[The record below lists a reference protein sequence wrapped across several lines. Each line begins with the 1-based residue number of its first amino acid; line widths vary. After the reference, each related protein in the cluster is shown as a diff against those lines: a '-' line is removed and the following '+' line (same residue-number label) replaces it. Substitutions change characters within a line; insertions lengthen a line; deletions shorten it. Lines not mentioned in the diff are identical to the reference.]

1 MSERHDVLI
10 VGGGLVGASLAIA
23 LDRLGRDVGLLEASP
38 AGELPAVFDQRNL
51 SFAAATINALTA
63 LRVMQKLS
71 MAPGPIRRIHVS
83 RAGDFGRVQL
93 DAADYDRPWFGQV
106 VVARDF
112 GQALESR
119 LQELPRLRR
128 YRPMRFLGMGDVID
142 GYRQVRVADDSGER
156 VLLARLVVG
165 ADGTS
170 SGVRDALGIE
180 VDRHDFQQTL
190 FVARVRSQRAPDG
203 TAWERFTDTGPTAL
217 LPRGDRHFGTV
228 HGVARDQAE
237 AVMALDDTAWL
248 QRLQQ
253 AIGWRAGRLLDSG
266 PRSAYPLIQV
276 LARALVGERTVLLG
290 NAAQTIH
297 PLGAQGFNL
306 GLRDALTLAELLE
319 VEGDAGSDAL
329 LRSYVARR
337 EEDRRQTVAFS
348 GGLARLTSNPAP
360 LLRPLRS
367 LGLVAA
373 QRASVQSRMNRRAR
387 LDVVIVGG
395 GVVGA
400 ACALALADV
409 GLAVALVEGREPAP
423 WQAAQPDLR
432 VFAFAADNV
441 QLLQRL
447 GVWPTIAQARA
458 WPYRRM
464 QVWDAAGGDDLLFD
478 ADRFGRR
485 ELGFIVENGLL
496 QDRLWAALPAAGVEL
511 HCPARVEALEQD
523 EHGVR
528 LRLDDGRRIEAALA
542 VAADGAESTLR
553 GLAGIDVERHDYLQ
567 RGVVAYVDSELPN
580 QATAWQRFLPTGPLA
595 LLPVAERRSSIV
607 WTLPDDEAA
616 RVLALDEDAFN
627 RELTRAFAARLGE
640 LRLASPRAAFPLRRQ
655 LARHY
660 VAGRVLALGDAAHVV
675 HPLAGQGVN
684 LGLRDVA
691 ALQHW
696 LAPSAERR
704 GQPRLSPQRVQRW
717 ARERRS
723 DNQIAA
729 YSFEAIN
736 RLFSNDEMHLTLARG
751 RALGCVGKWP
761 PLVQAFWK
769 RAAGV

>member
-63 LRVMQKLS
+63 LGVMQKLS

-119 LQELPRLRR
+119 LQELPRLHR
-128 YRPMRFLGMGDVID
+128 YRPMRFLGLGEVID

-228 HGVARDQAE
+228 HGVARDQAD

-329 LRSYVARR
+329 LQSYVARR

-373 QRASVQSRMNRRAR
+373 QRASVQSM
-387 LDVVIVGG
+387 LVGG
-395 GVVGA
+395 AMGFRG
-400 ACALALADV
+400 DV
-409 GLAVALVEGREPAP
+409 P
-423 WQAAQPDLR
+423 
-432 VFAFAADNV
+432 
-441 QLLQRL
+441 RL
-447 GVWPTIAQARA
+447 CRG
-458 WPYRRM
+458 
-464 QVWDAAGGDDLLFD
+464 
-478 ADRFGRR
+478 
-485 ELGFIVENGLL
+485 
-496 QDRLWAALPAAGVEL
+496 
-511 HCPARVEALEQD
+511 
-523 EHGVR
+523 
-528 LRLDDGRRIEAALA
+528 EAA
-542 VAADGAESTLR
+542 
-553 GLAGIDVERHDYLQ
+553 
-567 RGVVAYVDSELPN
+567 
-580 QATAWQRFLPTGPLA
+580 
-595 LLPVAERRSSIV
+595 
-607 WTLPDDEAA
+607 
-616 RVLALDEDAFN
+616 
-627 RELTRAFAARLGE
+627 
-640 LRLASPRAAFPLRRQ
+640 
-655 LARHY
+655 
-660 VAGRVLALGDAAHVV
+660 
-675 HPLAGQGVN
+675 
-684 LGLRDVA
+684 
-691 ALQHW
+691 
-696 LAPSAERR
+696 
-704 GQPRLSPQRVQRW
+704 
-717 ARERRS
+717 
-723 DNQIAA
+723 
-729 YSFEAIN
+729 
-736 RLFSNDEMHLTLARG
+736 
-751 RALGCVGKWP
+751 
-761 PLVQAFWK
+761 
-769 RAAGV
+769 